1 MSSIINREALLGSA
15 NTFRGKINTVT
26 IIIAFVLSIMVIN
39 NYNQCDDNKGY
50 STGSKPYVQ
59 GSYIIAIIVLIV
71 ACLLFAFDLA
81 VMTRLLK

>member
-26 IIIAFVLSIMVIN
+26 LGIAMVLSIMVIN
-39 NYNQCDDNKGY
+39 NYRQCQDGKGY
-50 STGSKPYVQ
+50 PASKPIVQ
-59 GSYIIAIIVLIV
+59 GSYIISIMILVV

-81 VMTRLLK
+81 VMARLIK